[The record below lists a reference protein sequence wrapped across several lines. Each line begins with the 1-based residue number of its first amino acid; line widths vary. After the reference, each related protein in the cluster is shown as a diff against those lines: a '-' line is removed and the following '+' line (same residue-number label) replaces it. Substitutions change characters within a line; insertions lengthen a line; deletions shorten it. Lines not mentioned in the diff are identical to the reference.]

1 MKKAILAAVA
11 AIAIAPAAALAQ
23 WSDGFETY
31 DNGQLLD
38 NVGGWAGWD
47 NSSGAAGTAT
57 NAYAHSGSQ
66 SVYVGPAG
74 DAVHPFSGYT
84 SGQWSLTA
92 WMLLFQNNH
101 TADTYFIVNNIYN
114 HGGPYQWAIQMQFDT
129 ATGRVLDDYRTENAV
144 NIAYDRWAEI
154 RFDIDLDANTQSTW
168 YDGQFLSTGTWAVRG
183 GDVAIASIDL
193 YTNGATVYYDDFN
206 LVPAPGALA
215 LLGLGG
221 IGFVGRRRRRA

>member
-1 MKKAILAAVA
+1 MKKALLAGIA

-57 NAYAHSGSQ
+57 NAQAHSGDQ
-66 SVYVGPAG
+66 SIFVGPAG
-74 DAVHPFSGYT
+74 DAVRPFSGYN
-84 SGQWSLTA
+84 SGQWSLSA

-101 TADTYFIVNNIYN
+101 TADTYFIVNNVYN
-114 HGGPYQWAIQMQFDT
+114 HGGPYQWTIQMQFDIT
-129 ATGRVLDDYRTENAV
+129 SGTVLDDYRSETPIA
-144 NIAYDRWAEI
+144 IAYDRWAEI
-154 RFDIDLDANTQSTW
+154 RIDFDLDANTQSSY
-168 YDGQFLSTGTWAVRG
+168 YDGQLLSSGVWAVRG
-183 GDVAIASIDL
+183 GVVEFANIDL

-206 LVPAPGALA
+206 LIPAPGALA

-221 IGFVGRRRRRA
+221 IGLLGRRRRRA